1 MYVIVVGG
9 GKVGYY
15 LAWNLV
21 DQGFE
26 VLVIERQPA
35 KAEAIREHLGAVVMV
50 GDGAEAS
57 VLEAAGAVRADVV
70 IATTGDDEDNLIVCQ
85 VAKRRFD
92 VERVIARVNNPKN
105 EQLFKRL
112 GIDAT
117 VSQTNV
123 LLHLIEQR
131 LIPDGLTRLL
141 TLQHQE
147 IEIVELKVG
156 ADSPVVGRRLS
167 EIRLPPD
174 CVFSAINR
182 GEHIIIP
189 TGQTRLEAGDDVIAV
204 TRTERESE
212 LRRLL
217 VGV

>member
-1 MYVIVVGG
+1 MYVIVAGG

-21 DQGFE
+21 DDGYE
-26 VLVIERQPA
+26 VLVIERNRA

-50 GDGAEAS
+50 GDAAEAS
-57 VLEAAGAVRADVV
+57 VLEAAGAIRADVV
-70 IATTGDDEDNLIVCQ
+70 IATTGDDEDNLIICQ

-131 LIPDGLTRLL
+131 LIPDGLIHLL
-141 TLQHQE
+141 TLKHQE
-147 IEIVELKVG
+147 VGIVEVRVG
-156 ADSPVVGRRLS
+156 PESPVVGRTLA

-182 GEHIIIP
+182 GDNVIIP
-189 TGQTRLEAGDDVIAV
+189 TGRTRLEAGDDVIAV
-204 TRTERESE
+204 TRAEREAE

-217 VGV
+217 VGM